1 MSRYHSYL
9 NTAKTILAGYRG
21 EEPFAS
27 FLKKFFSLHKK
38 YGSKDRKFIGHLC
51 YCFFRMGKME
61 NKMPMEE
68 KILQG
73 LFLCSDQPNELLD
86 ELRPEWND
94 KVSLVIK
101 EKFSLLNTQQTL
113 FNVFPWKE
121 ELSTGIDH
129 EKFCESFFIQPSL
142 FLRLRPGR
150 QKEVGKKL
158 GNAGIAFDIIDDNCL
173 ALPNAS
179 KVDQVIELNREAVVQ
194 DYSSQRIADFF
205 RRAKLKQADRV
216 WDCCAAS
223 GGKSIMLHDL
233 YPTIDLTVS
242 DKRESIMINLEK
254 RFKEAGIRKYKGFV
268 ADLANKNFE
277 IHPRSHRDSKFE
289 FIICDAPCSGSGTWS
304 RTPEQLH
311 YFEKK
316 KIDEYA
322 SLQMKILS
330 NVMPHLQPAGY
341 LLYITC
347 SVFKKENETIVQFI
361 QQTGLRLAEMKLL
374 KGYDKKAD
382 TMFAALFQKTL

>member
-1 MSRYHSYL
+1 
-9 NTAKTILAGYRG
+9 
-21 EEPFAS
+21 
-27 FLKKFFSLHKK
+27 
-38 YGSKDRKFIGHLC
+38 
-51 YCFFRMGKME
+51 MGKME
-61 NKMPMEE
+61 NEMPMEE

-242 DKRESIMINLEK
+242 DKREPIMINLEK
-254 RFKEAGIRKYKGFV
+254 RFKEAGIRKCKGFV

-361 QQTGLRLAEMKLL
+361 QQSGLRLAEMKLL